1 MDPTFITLAPGTD
14 DDYEFSYRVKK
25 AAEGEYIRRIW
36 GWDEALQR
44 DYHKKHWKEKRQNII
59 SYKDK
64 PIGTLSVNQDEGC
77 LEIGQF
83 FILPEYQNRGIGS
96 CLLER
101 ILRKADKAGR
111 VSRLTFLKGNP
122 VASLYKR
129 NGFYLVKET
138 ATHCFMEREPH
149 RNNR

>member
-1 MDPTFITLAPGTD
+1 MDPTLITLAPGTD

-25 AAEGEYIRRIW
+25 AAEGKYIRRIW

-44 DYHKKHWKEKRQNII
+44 DYHKKDWQEKRPNII
-59 SYKDK
+59 NYEAK
-64 PIGTLSVNQDEGC
+64 PIGTLSVIQDE
-77 LEIGQF
+77 EYIKIGQF
-83 FILPEYQNRGIGS
+83 FIFPEYQNRGIGS

-101 ILRKADKAGR
+101 FLRKADKAGR
-111 VSRLTFLKGNP
+111 ISRLAFLKDNP
-122 VASLYKR
+122 VASLYRR

-149 RNNR
+149 RNYR

>member
-1 MDPTFITLAPGTD
+1 MNPTWITLAPGTD
-14 DDYEFSYRVKK
+14 DDYEFSYQVKK
-25 AAEGEYIRRIW
+25 ADEGEYIRRIW

-44 DYHKKHWKEKRQNII
+44 NFHKKDWKEKRPDII
-59 SYKDK
+59 AYEDK
-64 PIGTLSVNQDEGC
+64 PIGTLSVIQHEGC
-77 LEIGQF
+77 IEIGQF

-96 CLLER
+96 CLLGR
-101 ILRKADKAGR
+101 ILRKADKAGL
-111 VSRLTFLKGNP
+111 VSRLAFLEGNP
-122 VASLYKR
+122 VASLYRR